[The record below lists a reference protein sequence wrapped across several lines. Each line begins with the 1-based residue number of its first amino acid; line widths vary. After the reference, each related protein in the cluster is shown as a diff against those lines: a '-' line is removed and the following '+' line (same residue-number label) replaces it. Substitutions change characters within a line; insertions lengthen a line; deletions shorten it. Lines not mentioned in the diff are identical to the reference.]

1 MTHSLPGFPA
11 PAPSFDEPLD
21 MLEAC
26 HGRIEAQLATLERLV
41 THLCAHGCDDSARE
55 AARAVMRY
63 FDTAAEHHHRDEEE
77 DLFPALRRHA
87 LGAREDVMASLD
99 DLEREH
105 AGMSQAYGA
114 LREQLRAIA
123 EDGAARLDIEQV
135 GRFAWRYRSHI
146 AHEEEVVLPYAR
158 QALRAAEQAEMG
170 ARMAARRGAAPARM
184 QGNQTKKQGSP
195 P

>member
-1 MTHSLPGFPA
+1 MTDALPGFPPPA
-11 PAPSFDEPLD
+11 PAFDEPLE

-41 THLCAHGCDDSARE
+41 SHLSTSGCDQRAKE

-87 LGAREDVMASLD
+87 LGSREDVMASLD
-99 DLEREH
+99 ELEREH
-105 AGMSQAYGA
+105 AGMTEAYAA
-114 LREQLRAIA
+114 LRAQLNAIA
-123 EDGAARLDIEQV
+123 EQGSARLDVEQV
-135 GRFAWRYRSHI
+135 GRFAWRYRNHI
-146 AHEEEVVLPYAR
+146 AREASVVLPYAR
-158 QALRAAEQAEMG
+158 QALRGTERDEIG

-184 QGNQTKKQGSP
+184 QGNQTKK
-195 P
+195 